1 MVAVTEHA
9 DVQKNYGSVMQLAQN
24 NTVPDLFKSKTKI
37 EESRTTD
44 AGGRAI
50 PVIDFS
56 GLHVPGKRAETVEQM
71 RAAGEEWGFFQVCC
85 CCCCRLLG
93 GFQIGPF
100 GFFESSF

>member
-9 DVQKNYGSVMQLAQN
+9 DVRKNYGSVMQLSQS

-37 EESRTTD
+37 EESRTAD

-56 GLHVPGKRAETVEQM
+56 GLHVPEKRAEIVEQM

-85 CCCCRLLG
+85 CCCCCCCCC
-93 GFQIGPF
+93 
-100 GFFESSF
+100 